1 MATQPG
7 PNDAVRF
14 RHMFVRDLVLAASI
28 GVHPFEHDAPQRI
41 RINLDLF
48 VEDDGARLPGGNSV
62 GRDVLSRVVDYEKV
76 ADRVRGIVLA
86 GHVRLVETLAE
97 RIAEACLA
105 DARVAV
111 ARVRV
116 EKLDILPDATSVGV
130 EIERRRANLSTP

>member
-1 MATQPG
+1 
-7 PNDAVRF
+7 
-14 RHMFVRDLVLAASI
+14 MFVRDLVLAASI
-28 GVHPFEHDAPQRI
+28 GVHPFEHDAPQRV

-48 VEDDGARLPGGNSV
+48 VEDDSARQPGGNPV

-76 ADRVRGIVLA
+76 ADAVRQLVLS

-97 RIAEACLA
+97 RIAQVCLA

-116 EKLDILPDATSVGV
+116 EKLDILPDAASVGV
-130 EIERRRANLSTP
+130 EIERRRSDLSTP